1 MSVVVTGA
9 AGFIGRWVVARLR
22 DRGHDVVGIDRRP
35 WTPVAGET
43 TLVADLLDLP
53 APVLGA
59 LHRADGIIHLAGR
72 PGVRDTAPDAGR
84 LRHLDNVVAGELVC
98 RATPPSCPLVVAS
111 SSSVYGGSRQGAA
124 GDQPR
129 ASAEDDPLRPQG
141 GYARSK
147 LALEAACTRRHR
159 AGGHVA
165 VLRPFTVAGEG
176 QRPDMAFSRWIA
188 AASEGRPLVLLGDP
202 DRRRDVTD
210 VRDVAEGFVR
220 ALERGTLGAVN
231 LGTGRSH
238 RLRDL
243 ATTVAGIMGVELTTT
258 TRPAAVDE
266 VVATR
271 ADTTRCREELGFVPR
286 TDLTALVARQVAATA
301 PVPSH
306 VVRPARALEAV

>member
-1 MSVVVTGA
+1 MPVVVTGA

-22 DRGHDVVGIDRRP
+22 AGGHDVVGIDRRP
-35 WTPVAGET
+35 WTPMPGESS
-43 TLVADLLDLP
+43 LVGDLVD
-53 APVLGA
+53 APTSVLRA
-59 LHRADGIIHLAGR
+59 LRRADGVIHLAGR
-72 PGVRDTAPDAGR
+72 PGVRDTARDAGR
-84 LRHLDNVVAGELVC
+84 LRHRDNVIAGEIVC
-98 RATPPSCPLVVAS
+98 RATPHASPLIVAS
-111 SSSVYGGSRQGAA
+111 SSSVYGGSRRGA
-124 GDQPR
+124 GGEPH
-129 ASAEDDPLRPQG
+129 ASAEDDPLRPRG

-147 LALEAACTRRHR
+147 LALESACARRYH

-188 AASEGRPLVLLGDP
+188 AASDGRPLVLLGDP

-220 ALERGTLGAVN
+220 AFERGTVGAVN

-243 ATTVAGIMGVELTTT
+243 ATTVAEIMGVDLATTLH
-258 TRPAAVDE
+258 PAAADE

-271 ADTTRCREELGFVPR
+271 ADTTRCRQELGFVPQ
-286 TDLTALVARQVAATA
+286 TDLTALVARQVAATT

-306 VVRPARALEAV
+306 VERSARALEAV

>member
-1 MSVVVTGA
+1 MPVVVTGA

-22 DRGHDVVGIDRRP
+22 AGGHDVVGIDRRP
-35 WTPVAGET
+35 WVPMPGET
-43 TLVADLLDLP
+43 SLVADLVDAP
-53 APVLGA
+53 APVLHA
-59 LHRADGIIHLAGR
+59 LRRADGVIHLAGR
-72 PGVRDTAPDAGR
+72 PGVRDAAPDAAR
-84 LRHLDNVVAGELVC
+84 LRHRDNVIAGEIVC
-98 RATPPSCPLVVAS
+98 RATPDASPLIVAS
-111 SSSVYGGSRQGAA
+111 SSSVYGGSRRGAD
-124 GDQPR
+124 DQPH
-129 ASAEDDPLRPQG
+129 ASAEDDPLRPRG

-147 LALEAACTRRHR
+147 VALEAACARRFD

-188 AASEGRPLVLLGDP
+188 AASDGRPLVLLGDP

-220 ALERGTLGAVN
+220 ALERRTLGAVN

-243 ATTVAGIMGVELTTT
+243 ATTVAVTMGVELTTT
-258 TRPAAVDE
+258 THPAAADE

-271 ADTTRCREELGFVPR
+271 ADTTRCSEELGFVPR
-286 TDLTALVARQVAATA
+286 TDLAELVARQIAATT

-306 VVRPARALEAV
+306 VVRSVRALEAV

>member
-9 AGFIGRWVVARLR
+9 AGFIGRWVVAQLR
-22 DRGHDVVGIDRRP
+22 ARGHEVVGVDRRP
-35 WTPVAGET
+35 WTPVDGESA
-43 TLVADLLDLP
+43 LVADLLELQ

-59 LHRADGIIHLAGR
+59 FRRADGVIHLAGR
-72 PGVRDTAPDAGR
+72 PGVRDAAPDARR
-84 LRHLDNVVAGELVC
+84 LRHLDNVVAGEVVC
-98 RATPPSCPLVVAS
+98 RTTPRSCPLIVAS
-111 SSSVYGGSRQGAA
+111 SSSVYGGSRPGRA
-124 GDQPR
+124 GDEPV
-129 ASAEDDPLRPQG
+129 ASAEADPLRPQG

-147 LALEAACTRRHR
+147 LALEAACRRR
-159 AGGHVA
+159 DEAGGHVA

-188 AASEGRPLVLLGDP
+188 AASDGRPLVLLGDP

-210 VRDVAEGFVR
+210 VRDVADGFVR
-220 ALERGTLGAVN
+220 ALERGTRGSVN

-243 ATTVAGIMGVELTTT
+243 ASTVAAIMGVELVTATH
-258 TRPAAVDE
+258 PAAAEE

-271 ADTTRCREELGFVPR
+271 ADTTRCRRELGFVPQ
-286 TDLTALVARQVAATA
+286 TDLAALVARQVAATT

-306 VVRPARALEAV
+306 LERPARALEAV